1 MLQKNL
7 RLTLDRNMQ
16 DDMHHNKKVAIAI
29 LDVTSVH
36 SGLEYSQKPPQNLF
50 FEVLL
55 SFPL

>member
-7 RLTLDRNMQ
+7 RLTLDRIMQ
-16 DDMHHNKKVAIAI
+16 DDMHHNKKVAFAI

-36 SGLEYSQKPPQNLF
+36 SALEYSQKAPQNLF

>member
-1 MLQKNL
+1 MV
-7 RLTLDRNMQ
+7 LTLDRNMQ
-16 DDMHHNKKVAIAI
+16 DDMHHNKKVAFAI

-36 SGLEYSQKPPQNLF
+36 SALEYSQKAPQNLF